1 MLHKSKKYGTPPK
14 SQHRWGEKV
23 YVRLH
28 KNSIRD
34 AYDRI
39 TQFIKK
45 KGKWLC
51 LVPTGQT
58 GLTDRSDRSA
68 PDSQPKTLHQTICI
82 TLSQYHLDRMIK
94 SITLINTQYKCT
106 QVHKLDKV
114 RDYYKFQSSKAQ
126 TGQTGL
132 SETESK
138 KLWIF
143 SLPQPLVLVLLP
155 LCLLLQTSLPKL

>member
-1 MLHKSKKYGTPPK
+1 M
-14 SQHRWGEKV
+14 

-39 TQFIKK
+39 TQFIIMKK
-45 KGKWLC
+45 VALSGA
-51 LVPTGQT
+51 
-58 GLTDRSDRSA
+58 DRSDRSA

-94 SITLINTQYKCT
+94 SITLINTQYKCP
-106 QVHKLDKV
+106 QVHELDKV

-132 SETESK
+132 LDRSDRS
-138 KLWIF
+138 
-143 SLPQPLVLVLLP
+143 V
-155 LCLLLQTSLPKL
+155 

>member
-1 MLHKSKKYGTPPK
+1 MQKNKTQEIWPHMPMLHKSKKDGTPPK
-14 SQHRWGEKV
+14 PQHPWGEKV

-28 KNSIRD
+28 KNSTRD

-45 KGKWLC
+45 KGKLLC

-58 GLTDRSDRSA
+58 GLTDRSA
-68 PDSQPKTLHQTICI
+68 PDSQPKTIHQTICI

-94 SITLINTQYKCT
+94 SITLINTQYKCP

-114 RDYYKFQSSKAQ
+114 RDYYKYQSFKAQ
-126 TGQTGL
+126 TGQTG
-132 SETESK
+132 
-138 KLWIF
+138 
-143 SLPQPLVLVLLP
+143 PLDRSDQSV
-155 LCLLLQTSLPKL
+155 

>member
-1 MLHKSKKYGTPPK
+1 MNKTQQIWPHMPMLHKSKKDGTPPK
-14 SQHRWGEKV
+14 SQHPWGEKV
-23 YVRLH
+23 YVCLH
-28 KNSIRD
+28 KNSTRD

-45 KGKWLC
+45 KGRWLC

-68 PDSQPKTLHQTICI
+68 PDSQPKTIHQTICI

-94 SITLINTQYKCT
+94 SITLISTHFKCP
-106 QVHKLDKV
+106 QVHELDKV
-114 RDYYKFQSSKAQ
+114 RDFYKFQSSKAQ

-132 SETESK
+132 SRTESK
-138 KLWIF
+138 NSEF
-143 SLPQPLVLVLLP
+143 SLFF
-155 LCLLLQTSLPKL
+155 SFFKI